1 MKIGIISFAHMHAYG
16 YATSLL
22 QMPDVELVGIA
33 DDDPERGRKMA
44 ETFKTR
50 YFAVDDLLALPDLD
64 GVIICS
70 ENAKHRMFTEAAAK
84 AGKHVL
90 VEKPIAT
97 TIEDA
102 EAMIRVCAEHCV
114 NLQVAFPVRFEPSV
128 RRLKE
133 LVDSGQLGRLI
144 AIKASNHGRMPGGW
158 FIDRQLSGGG
168 AVMDHTVHV
177 VDLIRWIFNTEITE
191 VYAEV
196 GTLIHDID
204 IDDCGLLSM
213 QLANGAFVTL
223 DPSWSRPEAFPTW
236 GDVTMKVIATKGIVE
251 LDAFRQRINVY
262 SNDFGH
268 RYFSWGEDSNY
279 YLIREFIDSIREKRQ
294 PQVTGMDGL
303 RALEVAL
310 EAYESAVRGEAVKLR
325 LEEA

>member
-16 YATSLL
+16 YATALL

-33 DDDPERGRKMA
+33 DDNAERGQKMA
-44 ETFKTR
+44 EVFHTK
-50 YFAVDDLLALPDLD
+50 YVAVDDLLALSDLD

-70 ENAKHRMFTEAAAK
+70 ENAKHRYFTELAAK

-97 TIEDA
+97 TVEDA
-102 EAMIRVCAEHCV
+102 KAMITVCEENHV
-114 NLQVAFPVRFEPSV
+114 NLQVAFPVRFEASV
-128 RRLKE
+128 RRLKD
-133 LVDSGQLGRLI
+133 LVDSGQLGRVI

-158 FIDRQLSGGG
+158 FIDRKLSGGG

-204 IDDCGLLSM
+204 VDDCGLLSM
-213 QLANGAFVTL
+213 RLANGAFATL
-223 DPSWSRPEAFPTW
+223 DPSWSRPTAFPTW
-236 GDVTMKVIATKGIVE
+236 GDVTMRVIASGGIVD
-251 LDAFRQRINVY
+251 LDAFRQKFDVY

-279 YLIREFIDSIREKRQ
+279 YLIREFVDSIREGRQ
-294 PQVTGMDGL
+294 PEITGLDGL

-310 EAYESAVRGEAVKLR
+310 GAYESAAKGEPVKLSLR
-325 LEEA
+325 